1 MPNMPEMDKEPEV
14 DPMGGET
21 KPRRT
26 PGGRS
31 KRTRTSATSRRKNG
45 GRGARKTA
53 RSRGRSS
60 AGRGGKK

>member
-14 DPMGGET
+14 DAMRGET

-26 PGGRS
+26 PSGRF
-31 KRTRTSATSRRKNG
+31 KRARGSATSRRRNG

-53 RSRGRSS
+53 GARSRSS
-60 AGRGGKK
+60 ARRKGKK

>member
-26 PGGRS
+26 PSGRF
-31 KRTRTSATSRRKNG
+31 KRARTRPRAGAEQRARRAQDRALAQPVE
-45 GRGARKTA
+45 RGAQK
-53 RSRGRSS
+53 
-60 AGRGGKK
+60 